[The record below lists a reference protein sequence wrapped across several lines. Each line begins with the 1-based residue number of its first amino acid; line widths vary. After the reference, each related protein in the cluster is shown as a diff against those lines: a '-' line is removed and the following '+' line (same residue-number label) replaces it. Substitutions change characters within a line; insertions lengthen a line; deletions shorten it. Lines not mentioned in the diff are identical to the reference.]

1 MIVRT
6 LEESLTTT
14 FKDRKHR
21 KHRENSFV
29 ADKQCKQMI
38 LNNICEPDLNDST
51 GNKTNTTVGNL
62 SDLASC
68 SSMTS
73 LSNSYM
79 QNARV
84 RFDDVT
90 VRGYFMM
97 PGDNPSV
104 ARGTPVTIEWKH
116 NYEEIH
122 NFELYEKKSSKRST
136 DEGPDED
143 ATQRPPGFTH
153 KERLLNLRLASTFQT
168 GNDCEEGEVSAIE
181 LLHTSNVEEKIEG
194 LKSVVK
200 RLFRSKEEKEEERRI
215 RAYYMSDQRGSNNR
229 NKDIDTTQRTGN
241 RSSKLANGDP
251 LDISRRGEKY
261 DLIPKTNGQ
270 VHNLNDLDK
279 SRHGKRQNLLGNQ
292 DTVPELENCS
302 LDSSL
307 DSLNSSSKMKKTD
320 LETGRTQ

>member
-122 NFELYEKKSSKRST
+122 NFELYEKNRQNVRRMKDQMKMPPNVRQDLLIKNGYSISDLRQHSKQ
-136 DEGPDED
+136 
-143 ATQRPPGFTH
+143 ATIARR
-153 KERLLNLRLASTFQT
+153 ERYRT
-168 GNDCEEGEVSAIE
+168 IE

-292 DTVPELENCS
+292 DTVPELEKCS